1 MTTTNLIPTPLLLLE
16 GTNLLLSIRGLSFT
30 CSCCCGTMN
39 NMRRVTHRLGGG
51 QSLLSAARVPIRR
64 KGTLTPFTS
73 LQRPCLPLAAV
84 SSLPACGIPMRLSLE
99 KCSISACSKVPLHR
113 TVSTASSTSKEKKS
127 RSTAADNTPETFAPS
142 LTTASSDSL
151 SEETSQNAQ
160 ISATSSTD
168 DSVLPSASSIFTNS
182 SNPKLNLLLH
192 VDMDELRETASK
204 RCTPLSLKDMYKYAV
219 KDVNNPEQRMWNAQF
234 LHKE

>member
-30 CSCCCGTMN
+30 CSCRCGTMN

-99 KCSISACSKVPLHR
+99 KCSNSVCSEVPLHR
-113 TVSTASSTSKEKKS
+113 TVSTASSTSKEMKNGN
-127 RSTAADNTPETFAPS
+127 TADNTPETSAPS
-142 LTTASSDSL
+142 LTSASSDSL